1 MCSHGRHCASLV
13 NRWLIIFC
21 VPGDWQAAHPNP
33 MAQCPHT
40 FFNLCQ
46 GKAFSFVSAS
56 FVVSKNQEPVG
67 QARSTT
73 ETIGI
78 WINLGWICVN
88 SSYGWAAV
96 VDVHSL
102 LIMFRASCESSISI
116 SSHLISSSNLT
127 SLLHHY
133 PIVVPW
139 SILHCPIKH
148 HAIIMSIMH
157 VSASDCNKI
166 FSRPFR
172 FAAVALQ
179 ETEGLC
185 LLQGRGGTSCQPIC
199 PSHHGTCSIPRSVM
213 LLKQLATAWPR
224 R

>member
-1 MCSHGRHCASLV
+1 MCQETDRSDRLHIQTQWPNVLTRSSIFAKARPLALSLPA
-13 NRWLIIFC
+13 LS
-21 VPGDWQAAHPNP
+21 
-33 MAQCPHT
+33 CPKIKSLWG
-40 FFNLCQ
+40 FQ
-46 GKAFSFVSAS
+46 
-56 FVVSKNQEPVG
+56 P
-67 QARSTT
+67 RSTT

-78 WINLGWICVN
+78 WTNLGWICVN
-88 SSYGWAAV
+88 SSYGWATV

-148 HAIIMSIMH
+148 HSIIMSIMH

-185 LLQGRGGTSCQPIC
+185 LLQGCGGTSCQPIC
-199 PSHHGTCSIPRSVM
+199 PSHHGHHGTCSIPRRVM